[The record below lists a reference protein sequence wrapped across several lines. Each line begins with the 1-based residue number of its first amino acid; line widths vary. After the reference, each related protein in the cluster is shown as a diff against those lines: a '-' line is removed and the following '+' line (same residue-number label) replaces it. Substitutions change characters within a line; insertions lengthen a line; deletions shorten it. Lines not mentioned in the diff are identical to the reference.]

1 MDITYDIIIK
11 YLEKT
16 NTKYEFEIKK
26 NIIKYSNL
34 FPAKFSDLLQNK
46 FYYYGVTQLINKR
59 RVGFFMSLF
68 ILLNKDFI
76 TFTDNEEMDYLTNFK
91 ASINLKIVN
100 GFVFSDDVNNY
111 IKKNKIIKKDIINND
126 DILLYQCICE
136 ILDCNFLL
144 LDFKEEN
151 IHSIFPNSILNPWKP
166 TFLFAFYDEL
176 WYPIL
181 YDINSKRSFSYNDLY
196 IKKIYSLPIEYYEKD
211 IINKYYEMSDNIL
224 EIVDTFNNPLEL
236 NHPLELN
243 DPLELNETQ
252 NLYEQS
258 DLNEPCDLNEP
269 SESNLIF
276 IKEIDTKYNI
286 NTLTKLT
293 KKDLLGILKK
303 KKYFKCKH

>member
-1 MDITYDIIIK
+1 MDITYDIIIN

-16 NTKYEFEIKK
+16 NTKYDFEIKK

-59 RVGFFMSLF
+59 SVGFFMSLF

-76 TFTDNEEMDYLTNFK
+76 TFTDSEEIDYLNNFK
-91 ASINLKIVN
+91 ASINLKILN
-100 GFVFSDDVNNY
+100 DFVFSDDVNNY
-111 IKKNKIIKKDIINND
+111 IIKNKIIKKDIINNN

-136 ILDCNFLL
+136 ILDCNFII

-151 IHSIFPNSILNPWKP
+151 IHSIFPNSILNPWKT
-166 TFLFAFYDEL
+166 TFLFAIYEDI

-211 IINKYYEMSDNIL
+211 IINKYYEMSDNLL
-224 EIVDTFNNPLEL
+224 EIVNTI
-236 NHPLELN
+236 N
-243 DPLELNETQ
+243 DSLNETQ
-252 NLYEQS
+252 NLNDPSY
-258 DLNEPCDLNEP
+258 LNDP

-276 IKEIDTKYNI
+276 IKEINTKYNI
-286 NTLTKLT
+286 NTLSKLT
-293 KKDLLGILKK
+293 KKDLLGILKENNILNVNIK
-303 KKYFKCKH
+303 MLKNTLIELILKN